1 MGFGPDIPALLA
13 AADARKADAAKAAE
27 ATAQAE
33 AAAAATAAT
42 KAANEARWTLNHP
55 TRYSFAGDTVMT
67 LGTESVY
74 AKKKLLG
81 E

>member
-13 AADARKADAAKAAE
+13 GAEERKATEAA
-27 ATAQAE
+27 TAE
-33 AAAAATAAT
+33 AAAKAQAATAAAEAQ
-42 KAANEARWTLNHP
+42 KAANQARWNLNHP
-55 TRYSFAGDTVMT
+55 SRLSFAGDTVMT

-74 AKKKLLG
+74 AKKRLLG